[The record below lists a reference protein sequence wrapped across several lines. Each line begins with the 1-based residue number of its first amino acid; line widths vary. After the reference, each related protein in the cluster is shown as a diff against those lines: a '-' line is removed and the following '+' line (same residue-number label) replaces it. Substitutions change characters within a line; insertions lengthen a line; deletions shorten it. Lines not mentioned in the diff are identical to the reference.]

1 MKLCLKSVIMG
12 MVLALVAGM
21 AGSAMAAWGTGEL
34 DNEKLAVNFQREV
47 ARGGYRVV
55 TTDELKKWIDQKKN
69 MLLVDTM
76 PYDDS
81 YKKQHI
87 PSAVNFAFPIPEMT
101 SMDEKTK
108 AALIKSLGPDKNR
121 LIVFYCGFTKC
132 ARSHNGAMW
141 AVKLGY
147 RNVYRYPG
155 GIKGWTEADYPVE
168 KGM

>member
-132 ARSHNGAMW
+132 ARSHNGALW

-147 RNVYRYPG
+147 RNVYRYPA